1 MLCNCALCLCS
12 FVKVSLTKNPK
23 KRPSAERM
31 LYQPFVLAGDLNIRL
46 SLELLNKVRNPE
58 AASASASSSASS
70 VSASS
75 ASQVYNPG
83 AASASAVAASVASA
97 NIDDDEGG
105 LAQNVPLRIASRSS
119 HRNKEKTNSKINSK
133 NFPFLPPT
141 HLHFEP
147 GKLFNLAIFFRALS
161 SNAMQVPF
169 FGG

>member
-133 NFPFLPPT
+133 DFHSYPLLIFIS
-141 HLHFEP
+141 
-147 GKLFNLAIFFRALS
+147 NLANFLILQFFFRALS
-161 SNAMQVPF
+161 PNAMQVPF